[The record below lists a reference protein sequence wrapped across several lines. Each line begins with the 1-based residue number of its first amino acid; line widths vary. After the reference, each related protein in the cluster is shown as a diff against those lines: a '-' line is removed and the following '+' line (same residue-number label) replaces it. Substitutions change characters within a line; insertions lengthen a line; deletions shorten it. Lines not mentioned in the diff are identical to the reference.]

1 MGPDPTNRPT
11 CIFPDHFLFGS
22 ATAGHQ
28 IEGDNVHCQ
37 EWHDEHHDERRKA
50 AGKGVSGKAC
60 NHWELYRQDV
70 DLIAELGHQAYRFS
84 IEWSR
89 IEPAEGQRDDAA
101 YAHYR
106 DLVERLA
113 ARKIQPWI
121 SVCHYTHPQWF
132 EEKGGYREEG
142 NIADFERHCEWMGR
156 RFGDL
161 AAGWVLHNEFNGGPA
176 ASARRKINYLKAVAR
191 GAAALKPFSKA
202 PTTYAHAGDYLEPL
216 RKEDP
221 FDRAAAAG
229 LDVLSNE
236 WVLHAVRTGEIVH
249 PGVHGEFCP
258 WVKDA
263 IDWWGLNYYRRH
275 LVDSRKADLRGAF
288 PPYSAQRVIRHVPP
302 GDRKAE
308 GLATDEMFPGGLLAW
323 LLRLRD
329 KPVIVTENGYVGDD
343 DSARCRY
350 IALHLAAVHEA
361 IRLGVDARGYLYWST
376 MDNFE
381 WGSFVPRFGLVHV
394 DFDTFKRT
402 PKPSAHFYRDIIQA
416 HGLTPEAAHGCM
428 AIASALRVGS
438 PCATIGGS

>member
-1 MGPDPTNRPT
+1 MSSDTTNRPA
-11 CIFPDHFLFGS
+11 CIFPEHFRFGS

-28 IEGDNVHCQ
+28 VEGDNVHSQ
-37 EWHDEHHDERRKA
+37 EWHDELHDERRKA
-50 AGKGVSGKAC
+50 GGKGRSGKAC

-89 IEPAEGQRDDAA
+89 IEPAAEQRDDAA

-106 DLVERLA
+106 DLVERLV

-132 EEKGGYREEG
+132 EEKGGYGEEG
-142 NIADFERHCEWMGR
+142 NIAHFERHCEWMGR
-156 RFGDL
+156 HFGDL

-176 ASARRKINYLKAVAR
+176 AAARRKINYLKAVAR
-191 GAAALKPFSKA
+191 GGAALKPFSKA
-202 PTTYAHAGDYLEPL
+202 PTTYAHAAGYLEPL

-221 FDRAAAAG
+221 FDRAAAAE
-229 LDVLSNE
+229 LDVLNNE
-236 WVLHAVRTGEIVH
+236 WVLHAIRTGEIVH
-249 PGVHGEFCP
+249 PGVDGEFCP
-258 WVKDA
+258 WVRDA
-263 IDWWGLNYYRRH
+263 VDWWGLNYYRRH
-275 LVDSRKADLRGAF
+275 LVDARKANRHGAF
-288 PPYSAQRVIRHVPP
+288 PPYSARRVIQHIPP

-308 GLATDEMFPGGLLAW
+308 GLAVDEMFPDGLLAW

-329 KPVIVTENGYVGDD
+329 RPLVITENGYVGDD
-343 DSARCRY
+343 DTERCRY

-394 DFDTFKRT
+394 DYATFQRT
-402 PKPSAHFYRDIIQA
+402 PKPSAFFYRDIIQA
-416 HGLTPEAAHGCM
+416 HGVTPEVAQRHF
-428 AIASALRVGS
+428 VGR
-438 PCATIGGS
+438 